1 MKLIIKKF
9 KEDVQVSLP
18 ETAGSA
24 AIDLRCYWESG
35 EPGKAVAY
43 ISKNEMFLGHT
54 GIAAEIP
61 EGYYGL
67 IAIRSSAAVKQG
79 LMLVNNIGVIDSDYR
94 GEIML
99 PLTTWRHGAHV
110 VCGERVAQLII
121 SPYEKVDVIEEVQE
135 LSETKRG
142 TGGIGSTGTL

>member
-1 MKLIIKKF
+1 MKLKIRKVRN
-9 KEDVQVSLP
+9 EAVVALP
-18 ETAGSA
+18 ETSGSA
-24 AIDLRCYWESG
+24 AIDLRCYWDRAKVG
-35 EPGKAVAY
+35 QDVAY
-43 ISKNEMFLGHT
+43 ISKNEMFMGST

-79 LMLVNNIGVIDSDYR
+79 LMIVNNVGVIDSDYR

-99 PLTTWRHGAHV
+99 PLTTWKHGAHV
-110 VCGERVAQLII
+110 ICGERVAQLII
-121 SPYEKVDVIEEVQE
+121 SPYEKINVIEEVQV

-142 TGGIGSTGTL
+142 TGGIGSTGKL